1 MIRWIVGTSLRFRFL
16 VVAFA
21 LVMMG
26 AGGAAVRGTPVDVF
40 PEFAPPRVE
49 IQSDAL
55 GFSTTEVEDLITVP
69 LEAALAGTPRLQT
82 LRSKSVPGLSSVELI
97 FQPKTDIWLARQWVT
112 ERLTTALPDIP
123 GNTVSP
129 LILAPKSATSR
140 VMKIGVT
147 SKTLSPVELSTIVK
161 FKLRSRLMEV
171 PGVANVS
178 MWGEKLQVVQVRVD
192 PERLRAHGLSIQ
204 QIMDTTGDALEV
216 GLQQFLKASSPGSG
230 GWIDTPQQR
239 LAVNHT
245 FLRTTSDL
253 ASVPVKLIDGRPV
266 TLGDVGEVQENNLP
280 LIGDAVIND
289 GPGLLLV
296 VEKFPWG
303 NTLEVTRGVEKGIAE
318 VRPALA
324 GIDIDTAIF
333 RPATF
338 IELAFEHLTA
348 SLLVGALL
356 VILVLLL
363 FLWDWRIALISALI
377 IPASV
382 TAALLAL
389 RLQDATL
396 NVLVLAG
403 LVVAIGPVVDT
414 AIVGVENVVRRHRVL
429 RGEGSTK
436 STAEIVRDASIEVRS
451 AITYATLIEVAI
463 LVPVFFLGGL
473 SGSFF
478 QPLAQAYVLAA
489 LAAMVIALT
498 LTPALLLILLSKVR
512 LRDRVSP
519 IVPSLHRGYNRILGG
534 VLKAP
539 LVAYGTLVLVMA
551 VGLAATPLLGQEL
564 LPAFK
569 ERDFLMHWVTAPGTS
584 RPEMIRMTTQASAE
598 LRSIPGVRNFGAH
611 IGRALTGDEIVGINF
626 TENWVSVDPKV
637 NYDQTVNAIRG
648 TVRGYPGIVRD
659 VQTYLKERTKE
670 VLTGTGDTIVVRIFG
685 PDLPTLRAKADEVRQ
700 ALAGIDGLVDLHM
713 ETQVD
718 IPQVEI
724 KVDLAAAGRYGL
736 KPGDVRRD
744 VAVILASTGV
754 GDVYREQKQYDAAIW
769 NLPQTFNNLTSIR
782 DLLVDTPDGGFVRL
796 GDIADVRVVAT
807 PNEIKHEGNSRRIDV
822 SANVHGRDLGSVV
835 DEVKDHLESI
845 ALPLGYHSQ
854 LLGEF
859 AEREQAQQR
868 LLLIG
873 AIALV
878 GIFLLLQAAF
888 GSWRLAAMAFLA
900 LPAALPG
907 GLLAAYFGGGV
918 LSLGSLVGFLTVL
931 GIASRNGIMLISHYQ
946 HLEREEG
953 VPFGP
958 ELVLRGAR
966 ERLAPILM
974 TALATAFALVPL
986 AVAGNIAG
994 QEIEYPMAIVILG
1007 GLITSTLLNLLIVP
1021 ALYLRFGRGQTAAVA
1036 ELRSQP

>member
-16 VVAFA
+16 VGAFA

-82 LRSKSVPGLSSVELI
+82 LRSKTVPGLSSVELI
-97 FQPKTDIWLARQWVT
+97 FEPKTDIWLARQLVT
-112 ERLTTALPDIP
+112 ERLATALPDLP
-123 GNTVSP
+123 TNTVTP
-129 LILAPKSATSR
+129 LILQPKSATAR

-161 FKLRSRLMEV
+161 FKLQSRLMQV

-178 MWGEKLQVVQVRVD
+178 MWGEKLQTVQVRVD
-192 PERLRAHGLSIQ
+192 PERLRAHAVSIQ

-239 LAVNHT
+239 VAVYHT
-245 FLRTTSDL
+245 FLRSTNDL
-253 ASVPVKLIDGRPV
+253 ASVPIKLVDGRPV
-266 TLGDVGEVQENNLP
+266 TLGDVGEVQENAPP
-280 LIGDAVIND
+280 LFGDAVVND
-289 GPGLLLV
+289 GPGMLLV

-303 NTLEVTRGVEKGIAE
+303 NTLEVTRGVEKAIAE

-324 GIDIDTAIF
+324 GIDMDTTIF

-338 IELAFEHLTA
+338 IDLAFEHLTQ
-348 SLLVGALL
+348 SLLVGAVL
-356 VILVLLL
+356 VVLVLLL

-389 RLQDATL
+389 RFQDATL

-414 AIVGVENVVRRHRVL
+414 AIVVVENIVRRFRVHRQ
-429 RGEGSTK
+429 EGSTK
-436 STAEIVRDASIEVRS
+436 PTAAIVQDASVEVRS

-463 LVPVFFLGGL
+463 LLPVFFLGGL

-498 LTPALLLILLSKVR
+498 LTPALLLILLSNVR
-512 LRDRVSP
+512 LRHRVSP
-519 IVPSLHRGYNRILGG
+519 IVPPLHRAYDRILGG
-534 VLKAP
+534 VLRAP
-539 LVAYGTLVLVMA
+539 LVAYGTLALVMA
-551 VGLAATPLLGQEL
+551 VGLAVTPLLGQEL

-584 RPEMIRMTTQASAE
+584 RPEMIRMATQASRE
-598 LRSIPGVRNFGAH
+598 LRSIPGVRNFGSH
-611 IGRALTGDEIVGINF
+611 IGRALTADEIVGINF
-626 TENWVSVDPKV
+626 TENWISVDPKV
-637 NYDQTVNAIRG
+637 DYDQTVTAIRG
-648 TVRGYPGIVRD
+648 TVQGYPGLVRD

-670 VLTGTGDTIVVRIFG
+670 VLTGTSDAIVVRIFG
-685 PDLPTLRAKADEVRQ
+685 PDLPTLRAKAEEV
-700 ALAGIDGLVDLHM
+700 L
-713 ETQVD
+713 QVD

-724 KVDLAAAGRYGL
+724 KVDLAAAGRYGI

-754 GDVYREQKQYDAAIW
+754 GDVYREQKQYDASIW
-769 NLPQTFNNLTSIR
+769 SLPQTFDNLTSIR

-796 GDIADVRVVAT
+796 GDIADVRVVPT
-807 PNEIKHEGNSRRIDV
+807 PNEIRHEGSSRRIDV
-822 SANVHGRDLGSVV
+822 TANVQGRDLGSVV
-835 DEVKDHLESI
+835 DEVKDQIETLS
-845 ALPLGYHSQ
+845 LPLGYHAQ

-859 AEREQAQQR
+859 AERQQAQQR
-868 LLLIG
+868 LLVIG

-907 GLLAAYFGGGV
+907 GLLAAYAGGRV

-953 VPFGP
+953 MPFGP
-958 ELVLRGAR
+958 ALVLRGAR

-986 AVAGNIAG
+986 VVAGNIAG

-1021 ALYLRFGRGQTAAVA
+1021 ALYLRFGRSGAPSVQSEV
-1036 ELRSQP
+1036 RSGS